1 MIVFE
6 NRKIRLKIEG
16 IMPERALL
24 RLRRAEIPLYE
35 VKKVQK
41 NAILISVRRK
51 DIQKVFAIYPNVC
64 YNIGAYTPYTVT
76 KMRPSGLEMLLQTL
90 KKRWGVLVGLLLFC
104 ITALYADGLTFG
116 VEIVGSKVYE
126 REVYAALDE
135 AGIRPFARYSNRRED
150 EICAKLL
157 ALDCVEFCSV
167 QKSGLW
173 VRVEMRLGAF
183 NKIQLEKGKMR
194 SNYAGEI
201 IAITALRG
209 TPLKK
214 VGDKVEKG
222 EILVEDE
229 FTTESGGQVRV
240 EIIARVR
247 FACIYEA
254 LVCAEDSE
262 SAFAKAY
269 LEIGA
274 QGEHILTEKSIEPVE
289 NNAYKVCI
297 RYEAVQT
304 INL

>member
-1 MIVFE
+1 
-6 NRKIRLKIEG
+6 
-16 IMPERALL
+16 MPERALL

-76 KMRPSGLEMLLQTL
+76 KMRPSGLEKLLQTL

-116 VEIVGSKVYE
+116 VDIVGSKVYE
-126 REVYAALDE
+126 REIYAALDE
-135 AGIRPFARYSNRRED
+135 AGIRPFVRYSNRRED

-173 VRVEMRLGAF
+173 VRVEMRLGSF

-194 SNYAGEI
+194 SNYAGEV

-247 FACIYEA
+247 FACVYEA
-254 LVCAEDSE
+254 LVCAEDSQ

-274 QGEHILTEKSIEPVE
+274 QGEHILTEKSVEPVE

-304 INL
+304 MNL

>member
-1 MIVFE
+1 
-6 NRKIRLKIEG
+6 
-16 IMPERALL
+16 MPERALL
-24 RLRRAEIPLYE
+24 RLQRAGICIYDA
-35 VKKVQK
+35 KKVQK
-41 NAILISVRRK
+41 NQILFSVSRK
-51 DIQKVFAIYPNVC
+51 DSEKVFAIYPNVC

-157 ALDCVEFCSV
+157 SLDCVEFCSV

-222 EILVEDE
+222 EILIEDE

-247 FACIYEA
+247 FACVYEA

-289 NNAYKVCI
+289 HNAYKVCI